1 MTRSSDNSNETDDA
15 ENRIGLAVSRVAPR
29 RHSTPT
35 RSVGLACETVQNSRS
50 STEREREKKMIF
62 NAPQQ
67 YPRNR
72 TSLKK
77 KTLKNKAKT
86 YFQKKMQTPYLI

>member
-1 MTRSSDNSNETDDA
+1 MTLRIVSDLPSRAWRHVDTQH
-15 ENRIGLAVSRVAPR
+15 RLAVLAWRVRPCK
-29 RHSTPT
+29 TPD
-35 RSVGLACETVQNSRS
+35 RLQR
-50 STEREREKKMIF
+50 EREREKKMIF